1 VTPARRK
8 APRVPRPKDVVAD
21 ARFTKARAEIKAV
34 ERLVGPHGL
43 RSWPWFT
50 LCRDFIASG
59 KASQVVAA
67 AERSRREWE
76 AVRDACRRGHP
87 TATSRSRRRP
97 SGGRHEARPG
107 DARTGA
113 PSSILTFASA
123 SAAGRRRCA
132 AVDPA
137 GADLVRPEDV
147 ETPTVRP
154 HVATWPSDGP
164 HVEPRTTSEILLL
177 MDLMSSVKAG
187 TRQVLYEPL
196 ASPSLCARCEAAY
209 AAARRTVELAG
220 GIEAWSRQLGRTLK
234 VDKLE
239 PAKKESRAREQDA
252 AALAKRFGEPMS
264 RVLGWI
270 GMDWRM
276 DGGTWE
282 QARDR
287 VARRLGRQAAGAR
300 RRAGP

>member
-97 SGGRHEARPG
+97 NGGRHEARPG

-113 PSSILTFASA
+113 PSIHPDLRLSF
-123 SAAGRRRCA
+123 GRR
-132 AVDPA
+132 
-137 GADLVRPEDV
+137 
-147 ETPTVRP
+147 
-154 HVATWPSDGP
+154 AT
-164 HVEPRTTSEILLL
+164 
-177 MDLMSSVKAG
+177 
-187 TRQVLYEPL
+187 
-196 ASPSLCARCEAAY
+196 SLRSC
-209 AAARRTVELAG
+209 
-220 GIEAWSRQLGRTLK
+220 
-234 VDKLE
+234 
-239 PAKKESRAREQDA
+239 
-252 AALAKRFGEPMS
+252 
-264 RVLGWI
+264 
-270 GMDWRM
+270 
-276 DGGTWE
+276 
-282 QARDR
+282 
-287 VARRLGRQAAGAR
+287 
-300 RRAGP
+300 

>member
-1 VTPARRK
+1 
-8 APRVPRPKDVVAD
+8 
-21 ARFTKARAEIKAV
+21 
-34 ERLVGPHGL
+34 
-43 RSWPWFT
+43 
-50 LCRDFIASG
+50 
-59 KASQVVAA
+59 
-67 AERSRREWE
+67 
-76 AVRDACRRGHP
+76 
-87 TATSRSRRRP
+87 
-97 SGGRHEARPG
+97 
-107 DARTGA
+107 
-113 PSSILTFASA
+113 
-123 SAAGRRRCA
+123 
-132 AVDPA
+132 
-137 GADLVRPEDV
+137 V

-196 ASPSLCARCEAAY
+196 APPSLCARCEAAY